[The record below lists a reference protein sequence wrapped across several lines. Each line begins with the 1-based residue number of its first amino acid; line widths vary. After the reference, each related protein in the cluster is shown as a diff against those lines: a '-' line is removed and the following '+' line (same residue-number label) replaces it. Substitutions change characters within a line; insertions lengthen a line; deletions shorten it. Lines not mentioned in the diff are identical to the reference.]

1 MLSRIVPAAES
12 SAPETP
18 HAFAQSAGGVNRA
31 NVAGTQVIAGSAFLA
46 RQPLRHRQCRR
57 PAFGERRIGRFVR
70 KGQLGKAA
78 LPLEHVQ
85 EAADAGIVGIRDGA
99 LDKLDPIRPG
109 PRALRPQQAGKIVK
123 LGGKGRD
130 LGMQCHGQR
139 DKARATTGPA
149 GGTPTQRFHTGNWSG
164 ERSRRFGVGYCR

>member
-31 NVAGTQVIAGSAFLA
+31 NVAGTQVMAGSAFLA
-46 RQPLRHRQCRR
+46 RQPLRHRQRRR

-70 KGQLGKAA
+70 EGQVGKAR
-78 LPLEHVQ
+78 LSLEHLQ
-85 EAADAGIVGIRDGA
+85 EAGDAGIVGVRDSA
-99 LDKLDPIRPG
+99 LDEVDPIRPG
-109 PRALRPQQAGKIVK
+109 PRALCPQQAGKIVK

-149 GGTPTQRFHTGNWSG
+149 GGTPTQRFRW
-164 ERSRRFGVGYCR
+164 RSLGG